1 MTAVAAPSRVRATID
16 FLRRCQAAR
25 AAGDAVTRTT
35 DPAWLVDQAIN
46 RRAGWVEDPHYRGTS
61 MPIPCGHGSSRRD
74 PLYRKAKGEF
84 QRHLWRLARDVNTPR
99 LVIRVQSLGEHRWLA
114 ARLPHRFEEGSPS

>member
-1 MTAVAAPSRVRATID
+1 MTAVAPSKTRATID
-16 FLRRCQAAR
+16 TIRLLQAAR
-25 AAGDAVTRTT
+25 AAGEPVTRTT
-35 DPAWLVDQAIN
+35 DPAWLVEQAIN

-114 ARLPHRFEEGSPS
+114 ARLPHRFEEA